1 MTRFLTTTAVAML
14 LGMSPALAQSPDTN
28 DMQAQPPAM
37 NAPTQPSAM
46 PADPGTAPTDIAPG
60 QSSEMTPPPANSS
73 GAMNAPGS
81 ASEAMKPTEPGQATA
96 QFLTEQ
102 QPGDILASTLIGQP
116 AVNAQ
121 NETIGDV
128 NDLVTDRDG
137 KVIAALIGVGGFL
150 GLGEKDVAVRFEDL
164 KLTRDDNNDVEV
176 MLDLSKDTLTS
187 APDYKLLNEQS
198 VVEGSAKTDTD
209 TKTY

>member
-1 MTRFLTTTAVAML
+1 MTRFLTTTAAAML
-14 LGMSPALAQSPDTN
+14 LGMGPALAQAPN
-28 DMQAQPPAM
+28 AAGDMQQQPAM
-37 NAPTQPSAM
+37 NTPAQPSAM
-46 PADPGTAPTDIAPG
+46 PANPGAKPTDITPG
-60 QSSEMTPPPANSS
+60 PSSEMTT
-73 GAMNAPGS
+73 PGS
-81 ASEAMKPTEPGQATA
+81 SSDAMKPSEPGKTTA
-96 QFLTEQ
+96 QFLNEQ
-102 QPGDILASTLIGQP
+102 HPGDILASTLIGQP

-128 NDLVTDRDG
+128 NDLVTDQNG

-164 KLTRDDNNDVEV
+164 KLTRDDDNNVKV
-176 MLDLSKDTLTS
+176 MLDLNKDTLTS

-198 VVEGSAKTDTD
+198 VVEGSAKTDSD